1 MSETTLETYEQNTPA
16 KSESAKKARNWRRP
30 VYDVNENTEAFLIR
44 VNLPGVKRDGVDI
57 SIEDETLNIVGTR
70 AESAPASWRPLN
82 RELPRGD
89 YRLDLRLNV
98 PINEADI
105 KARVEHGV
113 LELTLPKADEVK
125 PRKIQVS

>member
-1 MSETTLETYEQNTPA
+1 MSETTLETYKHDAPA
-16 KSESAKKARNWRRP
+16 NQVRNWRRP
-30 VYDVNENTEAFLIR
+30 VYDVSEDSEAFFIR
-44 VNLPGVKRDGVDI
+44 VNLPGVKREGVDI
-57 SIEDETLNIVGTR
+57 SIEDETLNIVATR
-70 AESAPASWRPLN
+70 AQSVPEGWRPLN

-98 PINEADI
+98 PINESEI

-125 PRKIQVS
+125 PRKIEVS

>member
-1 MSETTLETYEQNTPA
+1 MSDTTLQTYDQNAPA
-16 KSESAKKARNWRRP
+16 DKARNWRRP
-30 VYDVNENTEAFLIR
+30 VYDVNEDTEAFFIR

-57 SIEDETLNIVGTR
+57 SVEDETLNIVGTR
-70 AESAPASWRPLN
+70 AASVPKSWRPLN

-98 PINEADI
+98 PINEAKI

-113 LELTLPKADEVK
+113 LVLTLPKADEVK
-125 PRKIQVS
+125 LRKIEVS

>member
-1 MSETTLETYEQNTPA
+1 MSETTLETYKQDAPA
-16 KSESAKKARNWRRP
+16 TQVRNLRRP
-30 VYDVNENTEAFLIR
+30 AYDVSEASEAFFIR
-44 VNLPGVKRDGVDI
+44 VNLPGVKREGVDI
-57 SIEDETLNIVGTR
+57 SIEDEVLNIVATR
-70 AESAPASWRPLN
+70 AQAVPEGWRPLN

-98 PINEADI
+98 PINESAI

-125 PRKIQVS
+125 PRKIEVS